1 MEPGAGWQAP
11 PSSTHG
17 CLSVPSSPPAVR
29 ASAEQKGGQA
39 SCWKGMQER
48 REAPIS
54 SRATSSRAPRGSER
68 RRDGEVH
75 VWNVTM
81 GLGSQ
86 PRCPGKWGWGRQRGC
101 LPWGRG
107 NFKNLYLQGGSRA
120 SPVLPTALPGSK
132 SQSSGCPPPSPGGTV
147 PRRWLLEA
155 QVPTCKVTSGSASV
169 SVTLGRKGCVWR
181 LWPALGGASTRHDA
195 FHLPSTPC
203 EHLPDKEEK
212 EAEDEIFRQHHQ
224 LNGHEF
230 DQSPGDSGGQKSLAC
245 YGPWGH
251 KESGT
256 S

>member
-1 MEPGAGWQAP
+1 MCTPLQP
-11 PSSTHG
+11 P
-17 CLSVPSSPPAVR
+17 LS
-29 ASAEQKGGQA
+29 G
-39 SCWKGMQER
+39 
-48 REAPIS
+48 
-54 SRATSSRAPRGSER
+54 ATSSRAPRGSER

-120 SPVLPTALPGSK
+120 SPVLPTASPGSK

-212 EAEDEIFRQHHQ
+212 EAEEAMCPEPGCRTSGWQDSPLPFPY
-224 LNGHEF
+224 
-230 DQSPGDSGGQKSLAC
+230 SPGEGPGPRATRACRPCPPLGGGRRRLS
-245 YGPWGH
+245 
-251 KESGT
+251 
-256 S
+256 